1 MAERSASTEVGERH
15 RLVLLFTDL
24 SSSSVIGESIE
35 AEVYAALLQQLRRIW
50 HAVSERHGGRVVRV
64 QGDGALI
71 TWGYPDVAE
80 DDGRR
85 AVEAA
90 LDIHAAVEQLA
101 PPDVP
106 GRFLPLAVH
115 SGVHVGTVV
124 IAPGD
129 LERGHFDLVG
139 DAVNAA
145 ARLGAL
151 AQRSELL
158 VSKEALGP
166 YVQFFECQPFEAREI
181 AGRATLLRVARV
193 HGRSSA
199 LRRFDPP
206 VQRSRKP
213 FTGRAAVLGALHTHL
228 TATPRKTSAEPIVI
242 VGDAGIGKT
251 RVLEEMAL
259 FLEADGTAV
268 LWGRCENQLGGEVL
282 QPFAQMLRDLL
293 HTLAANRAGVT
304 AAATASGAQF
314 TDAIRGME
322 RWIAPLQPAFA
333 PEASSAVAANPA
345 DLIGA
350 LLAFLGELASR
361 TEGLV
366 LLLDDWHWADDASRQ
381 LLEALL
387 RQHPSIEAVVARRPV
402 DDDPPS
408 GSVDGARIELLPF
421 SEVESVEIVRRC
433 LPGADPFVAADI
445 HAYAGGV
452 PLYIEEL
459 CHHVAADGAWRL
471 PDGRRP
477 MQTWIASLVAARL
490 SRLAPALARVVRI
503 SAVIGNV
510 VPLALLQSV
519 SGSAAGELQITE
531 LAHADFVYPDVR
543 AGMLRFKHGIT
554 RDAVYESIGRPERIH
569 LHERIVETLV
579 ALASNAD
586 GEEAVEALAHHC
598 RAAGQWERSVDF
610 AERAGDRAMAAS
622 APDRARASYLAG
634 MEALDQ
640 LPAPGRAQRLRWC
653 RLCNKLG
660 MASIFDPLA
669 LRGDL
674 TPFECAVVLA
684 RELEDTDAQAR
695 AWYWLA
701 YGCYGAGRF
710 REGVRHARQAL
721 ALAQSAG
728 EPRLCAQIEATLGQM
743 LAATCS
749 YGESIAIIDAALSSK
764 RRSSRTG
771 GGVAIGSAYTLA
783 CKGSV
788 LADRGSFAAAHVCFE
803 EAIELLGESTHPVGN
818 SVRNWIAVACVWQ
831 GLWPQAARI
840 GAESARIA
848 EHTRALLLLSVVR
861 SVSGYAAWAEH
872 GDAGGLA
879 QLREAVGWME
889 SRAGAFFT
897 SLQYGWLVEASI
909 ANGNTAEAR
918 RHAARL
924 FQRAAQGERIGEAVG
939 CRALAVAAAEAGD
952 ATTARRWMARAGRSA
967 RQRGSAREAALNL
980 AADARIATLQGD
992 AAGALAARE
1001 RAVSALR
1008 ALGMHWHAA
1017 GLIA

>member
-1 MAERSASTEVGERH
+1 LIDLGERH
-15 RLVLLFTDL
+15 RLALLFTDL
-24 SSSSVIGESIE
+24 SGSSLIGESIE

-50 HAVSERHGGRVVRV
+50 HAVSARHGGRVVRA

-90 LDIHAAVEQLA
+90 LEIHAAVGRLA
-101 PPDVP
+101 PPEVP

-129 LERGHFDLVG
+129 LELGHFDLVG
-139 DAVNAA
+139 DAVNTA
-145 ARLGAL
+145 ARLAAL
-151 AQRSELL
+151 ALRGELL

-166 YVQFFECQPFEAREI
+166 YVQFFECEPFEAREI

-193 HGRSSA
+193 QGRHSA
-199 LRRFDPP
+199 LRGVDP
-206 VQRSRKP
+206 RALRARTP
-213 FTGRAAVLGALHTHL
+213 FTGRAAVLGALHAHL
-228 TATPRKTSAEPIVI
+228 AATPQNTSAEPFVI

-251 RVLEEMAL
+251 RTLEEVASAL
-259 FLEADGTAV
+259 ETGGSAV

-293 HTLAANRAGVT
+293 HTLAAKQAGSDAM
-304 AAATASGAQF
+304 AAASGARL
-314 TDAIRGME
+314 TGAMRGME

-333 PEASSAVAANPA
+333 PEAASATAANPA

-387 RQHPSIEAVVARRPV
+387 RQHPSILAVVARRSV
-402 DDDPPS
+402 DDDAP
-408 GSVDGARIELLPF
+408 GGGVDGARIELQPF
-421 SEVESVEIVRRC
+421 SENESVEIVRRW

-490 SRLAPALARVVRI
+490 ARLAPPLARTVRI

-510 VPLALLQSV
+510 VPLGWLQSV
-519 SGSAAGELQITE
+519 IGSAAGELHITE

-554 RDAVYESIGRPERIH
+554 RDAVYESIGRPERIQ
-569 LHERIVETLV
+569 LHERIVEVL
-579 ALASNAD
+579 LAQASHTDA
-586 GEEAVEALAHHC
+586 EEAVEALAHHC

-674 TPFECAVVLA
+674 APFERAVALA
-684 RELEDTDAQAR
+684 RDLDDTDAQAR

-721 ALAQSAG
+721 AQSAG
-728 EPRLCAQIEATLGQM
+728 EPRLRAQIEATLGQM
-743 LAATCS
+743 LAATCA
-749 YGESIAIIDAALSSK
+749 YGESIAFIDAALSSK

-771 GGVAIGSAYTLA
+771 GGVAIGSAYSLA

-788 LADRGSFAAAHVCFE
+788 LADRGSFAAAHVCFG

-818 SVRNWIAVACVWQ
+818 SVRNWMAVACVWQ

-861 SVSGYAAWAEH
+861 SVSGYAAWAEQ

-909 ANGNTAEAR
+909 ATGNLAEAR

-924 FQRAAQGERIGEAVG
+924 FQRAAQGERIGEGVG

-952 ATTARRWMARAGRSA
+952 AAMARRWMARARRSA
-967 RQRGSAREAALNL
+967 RQRESEREAALNL

-992 AAGALAARE
+992 AAGALATHE

-1008 ALGMHWHAA
+1008 GLGMHWHAA
-1017 GLIA
+1017 RLTA